1 MTEVPVEDRTRLLS
15 DKGSGYVSRAFRDY
29 LHLVGI
35 HHILALPFHP
45 QTNSKLERY
54 HQSIKQEVNQLPYQ
68 MPADLE
74 QAIANFVGYY
84 NYRRYHKALGNVTPD
99 DVLQGRRDSI
109 LAKRKE
115 VQTQTLRR
123 HQLHNQHIRQLE
135 NSSSLASSLR

>member
-1 MTEVPVEDRTRLLS
+1 
-15 DKGSGYVSRAFRDY
+15 
-29 LHLVGI
+29 
-35 HHILALPFHP
+35 
-45 QTNSKLERY
+45 
-54 HQSIKQEVNQLPYQ
+54 

-74 QAIANFVGYY
+74 QAIAEFVDYY

-123 HQLHNQHIRQLE
+123 RQLHNQHIRQLE
-135 NSSSLASSLR
+135 TSSSLASSLR